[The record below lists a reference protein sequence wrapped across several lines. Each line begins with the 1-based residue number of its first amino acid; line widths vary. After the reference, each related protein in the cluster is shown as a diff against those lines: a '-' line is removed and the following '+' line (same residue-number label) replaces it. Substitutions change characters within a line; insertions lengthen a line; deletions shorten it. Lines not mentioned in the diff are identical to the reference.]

1 MNDII
6 EAPQIAAVRPDRSFG
21 SAFLK
26 IEDREAWVSS
36 IDEVYRVICWQA
48 TSSTGRAL
56 VRNGNVM
63 FSCDCHVR

>member
-6 EAPQIAAVRPDRSFG
+6 EAPQIAAFRPDRSFV
-21 SAFLK
+21 SASPK
-26 IEDREAWVSS
+26 IEDQEIWVSS
-36 IDEVYRVICWQA
+36 INEVSRVICWQA

-63 FSCDCHVR
+63 FLCDCHVR